1 MNKRSKS
8 TIGKDKNIAQNLGNY
23 ENNNH
28 ETYPSTADPQ
38 RKIFFKI

>member
-1 MNKRSKS
+1 MNKRNKS
-8 TIGKDKNIAQNLGNY
+8 TTGEDKNIAQNLGSN

-28 ETYPSTADPQ
+28 ETCPSTPDPQ